1 MIHRIFQEVRLKV
14 MTYSE
19 EDDINFKSISEEKVE
34 ESDSNSH
41 SEKKHKKMD
50 RLKQLLDLDY
60 VNRTPLV
67 DEEYVVE
74 SPNLYR
80 KNVSP
85 KRKILKTIYCHV
97 YRLCCTKWKN
107 GTSIWEMEGCSQ

>member
-1 MIHRIFQEVRLKV
+1 MLMLLVLRIKI
-14 MTYSE
+14 
-19 EDDINFKSISEEKVE
+19 DDDGNGDVSTSSSIVNSVSISDPYCQVYIATT
-34 ESDSNSH
+34 D
-41 SEKKHKKMD
+41 D
-50 RLKQLLDLDY
+50 
-60 VNRTPLV
+60 T
-67 DEEYVVE
+67 EEYVVE
-74 SPNLYR
+74 YPSLYR